1 MTHRTISGI
10 PFRVRSP
17 SLYEISGRADDTSF
31 IDLCVVSFE
40 CDRAWHISVLMK
52 QGHSIHRGPF
62 RSLTEAVACIS
73 GQTTRRSA

>member
-17 SLYEISGRADDTSF
+17 SLYEISGEAYSESW
-31 IDLCVVSFE
+31 IALCTVSMTVARE
-40 CDRAWHISVLMK
+40 WHVDVLMK

-62 RSLTEAVACIS
+62 ASLTEAVSMIA
-73 GQTTRRSA
+73 GQTRGVA